1 MNVLKKFLLF
11 GIIGIFYPPS
21 FTTYLSSQKI
31 LFTGRTIFWTLLL
44 LEYLFQIWFMSYP
57 WVHTNYLSPPLK
69 KNHNKLLLLFASV
82 QFHVYFLSLFVWHM
96 FEPISWS
103 ASKYFKELIQC
114 EICSS
119 IYRYINDDA
128 FFVALSKNLCFFFF
142 FR

>member
-1 MNVLKKFLLF
+1 MCFKNSYYLELLVYFIHPVSLHIYQVKKHYSLV
-11 GIIGIFYPPS
+11 
-21 FTTYLSSQKI
+21 
-31 LFTGRTIFWTLLL
+31 
-44 LEYLFQIWFMSYP
+44 EYLFQIWSMSCP
-57 WVHTNYLSPPLK
+57 WVHTNYLSPDLK
-69 KNHNKLLLLFASV
+69 EKNYNKLLLLFASV

-128 FFVALSKNLCFFFF
+128 FFFCVVEKFVFFLLL
-142 FR
+142 

>member
-1 MNVLKKFLLF
+1 MIECV
-11 GIIGIFYPPS
+11 S
-21 FTTYLSSQKI
+21 KI
-31 LFTGRTIFWTLLL
+31 LIIWNYWYILSTQFHYIFIKSKNIIHWSNTYFKFDQCL
-44 LEYLFQIWFMSYP
+44 
-57 WVHTNYLSPPLK
+57 VHEFILIIYHPFWKK

-142 FR
+142 FRY

>member
-1 MNVLKKFLLF
+1 MELLVYFVLQVSLRIYQVKKYYSLVEQFFGLF
-11 GIIGIFYPPS
+11 YFSNTYFKFDSCLIHEYILIIY
-21 FTTYLSSQKI
+21 
-31 LFTGRTIFWTLLL
+31 
-44 LEYLFQIWFMSYP
+44 
-57 WVHTNYLSPPLK
+57 HPLWK

-128 FFVALSKNLCFFFF
+128 FLLRCRKICVFSSSLDSTS
-142 FR
+142 

>member
-1 MNVLKKFLLF
+1 MCFKNSYYLELLVYFIHPVWPNIYQVKNIIHWLNNFLD
-11 GIIGIFYPPS
+11 S
-21 FTTYLSSQKI
+21 FTSRIPISNLIHVLSI
-31 LFTGRTIFWTLLL
+31 II
-44 LEYLFQIWFMSYP
+44 Y
-57 WVHTNYLSPPLK
+57 HPLWK

-128 FFVALSKNLCFFFF
+128 FLLRCRKICVFSSSLDS
-142 FR
+142 